1 MNLKKKKGNF
11 SYESSLEGIRLMT
24 SPCTR
29 SRHAPSRRV
38 LDRLGK
44 KYIHSA
50 SIISLDLNVRK
61 LLILFGKN
69 KVDFD
74 FFLFLLNKFD
84 AFFNRKVK
92 PISANLKIPSP

>member
-1 MNLKKKKGNF
+1 MIELG
-11 SYESSLEGIRLMT
+11 SGMT
-24 SPCTR
+24 LFVG
-29 SRHAPSRRV
+29 SRGVP
-38 LDRLGK
+38 G
-44 KYIHSA
+44 YYSA

-61 LLILFGKN
+61 LLILYGKN

-84 AFFNRKVK
+84 AFFNRKMR